1 MWRRPRRAATEQ
13 DPTIADLR
21 LDGRAALVTGAS
33 KGIGRAIAAA
43 FAAAGA
49 DVVLSSRKPQA
60 LEEAAAT
67 IPKATT
73 CAANA
78 GEPDEARACVEAT
91 MERHGRLDI
100 LVNNAAT
107 NPYFGPAIDID
118 LARYDKTFQVNLRGP
133 LVWMQAAWRAW
144 MRDHGGV
151 VLNVASVGGLR
162 GERGLGIYNV
172 TKAALIHLTKTL
184 AVELAPGVR
193 VNALAPGLVKTDFAR
208 ALWEPAE
215 DVAAAHAPLQRLG
228 IPEDIAQAAL
238 FLASDAGS
246 WITGH
251 TLVVDGGALVR
262 PTIG

>member
-1 MWRRPRRAATEQ
+1 MTE
-13 DPTIADLR
+13 LR
-21 LDGRAALVTGAS
+21 LDGKTALVTGAS

-49 DVVLSSRKPQA
+49 DVVLSSRKADA
-60 LEEAAAT
+60 LEEAASAMG
-67 IPKATT
+67 PNVST
-73 CAANA
+73 CPANA
-78 GEPDEARACVEAT
+78 GEPDQAEACVDAT
-91 MERHGRLDI
+91 MQRHGRLDI

-107 NPYFGPAIDID
+107 NPYFGPTIDID
-118 LARYDKTFQVNLRGP
+118 LGRYDKTFQVNLRGP
-133 LVWMQAAWRAW
+133 LVWTQAAWRAW
-144 MRDHGGV
+144 MQDHGGV

-162 GERGLGIYNV
+162 GERGLGVYNV

-215 DVAAAHAPLQRLG
+215 EAAAAHAPLQRLG
-228 IPEDIAQAAL
+228 LPEDVADAAL
-238 FLASDAGS
+238 FLASDAGA

-262 PTIG
+262 PSIG

>member
-1 MWRRPRRAATEQ
+1 MGDR
-13 DPTIADLR
+13 
-21 LDGRAALVTGAS
+21 
-33 KGIGRAIAAA
+33 
-43 FAAAGA
+43 
-49 DVVLSSRKPQA
+49 
-60 LEEAAAT
+60 
-67 IPKATT
+67 
-73 CAANA
+73 
-78 GEPDEARACVEAT
+78 
-91 MERHGRLDI
+91 
-100 LVNNAAT
+100 
-107 NPYFGPAIDID
+107 
-118 LARYDKTFQVNLRGP
+118 
-133 LVWMQAAWRAW
+133 
-144 MRDHGGV
+144 GGV